1 MRGTF
6 KDGWLL
12 SGYETIILLNES
24 KLTQRHRWPEGDVVG
39 LVCWCYDARVTEE
52 LPRTGE
58 DAMPRLTISLADR
71 THQALKETAARQNR
85 SMGSIIEE
93 SLELRGIRPY
103 DTAREVVAK
112 ARAKSG
118 LNADDA
124 MVLAVKETQR
134 FRDEQR
140 R

>member
-1 MRGTF
+1 
-6 KDGWLL
+6 
-12 SGYETIILLNES
+12 
-24 KLTQRHRWPEGDVVG
+24 
-39 LVCWCYDARVTEE
+39 
-52 LPRTGE
+52 
-58 DAMPRLTISLADR
+58 MPRLTISLADR
-71 THQALKETAARQNR
+71 THQALKETVARQNR